1 MNAPWIVPQIAAVS
15 RPDHVS
21 SPVDLEQ
28 DDSTGER
35 PLLWTARIIA
45 TASLFL
51 LLFNA
56 GAVRSWASELP
67 TGPASD
73 PVIAAAD
80 RWFAATHALGLDAP
94 VETVRGWWQAA
105 QAARPGAGDDQR

>member
-1 MNAPWIVPQIAAVS
+1 VNAPWIVPQIAAVS
-15 RPDHVS
+15 CAPHIP
-21 SPVDLEQ
+21 SPVDLEE
-28 DDSTGER
+28 DDAVAGR
-35 PLLWTARIIA
+35 PLLWTSRIIG

-56 GAVRSWASELP
+56 GAVRSWASALP
-67 TGPASD
+67 PGPAAD

-94 VETVRGWWQAA
+94 VEAMRGWWQAA
-105 QAARPGAGDDQR
+105 QAARLSGDDDQR